1 MSDTGTIAIIYNRRA
16 GRHRADAM
24 ARQLA
29 AKLAALGRSYLIY
42 GDEWPRDLSHVSAA
56 WIIGGDGT
64 LNYFINHVVGRIPP
78 MAIFKGGTGN
88 DFANLLYGDADLDTV
103 AERALQATPRAV
115 DGGICNGLLF
125 VNIVGIGFE
134 GEALKDMNAIRWLG
148 AFWGYYLAVLK
159 AIFTFREPE
168 YQLRIDG
175 EAGTSSALLLLMVSN
190 APETGGGFKVSP
202 LAKVDD
208 GMLNLVTAS
217 RLGVIQRLL
226 ALPKVRKGQH
236 LSLPVVRHRTVRKI
250 SVMADREVPGQLD
263 GEMIHGRSFEI
274 EVLPA
279 RFQFLY

>member
-1 MSDTGTIAIIYNRRA
+1 
-16 GRHRADAM
+16 M

-29 AKLAALGRSYLIY
+29 AKLAALGRSFVIY
-42 GDEWPRDLSHVSAA
+42 GDEWPRDLGHISAA

-64 LNYFINHVVGRIPP
+64 LNYFINHVAGRIPP
-78 MAIFKGGTGN
+78 MVIFKGGTGN
-88 DFANLLYGDADLDTV
+88 DFANLLYGDANPDEV
-103 AERALQATPRAV
+103 AERALRATPRAV

-125 VNIVGIGFE
+125 VNMVGIGFE
-134 GEALKDMNAIRWLG
+134 GEVLKDMKTIRWLG
-148 AFWGYYLAVLK
+148 SFWGYYLAVLK

-175 EAGTSSALLLLMVSN
+175 EAGTLSPLLLLMASN

-208 GMLNLVTAS
+208 GLLNLVTAS
-217 RLGVIQRLL
+217 RLGVLQRLL
-226 ALPKVRKGQH
+226 ALPRVRKGKH
-236 LSLPVVRHRTVRKI
+236 LDLPVVRHRTVRKI
-250 SVMADREVPGQLD
+250 SVVADREVPGQLD
-263 GEMIHGRSFEI
+263 GEMIRGRSFEI